1 MEEQG
6 IVYTTNAAAVKDPKV
21 IELFTSIIAEYNNFF
36 NHVEQVKKFA
46 LLDKEWTVESG
57 EMTPKLSLK
66 RKVVM
71 ENCKA
76 AIESIYAE

>member
-1 MEEQG
+1 MHALAKER
-6 IVYTTNAAAVKDPKV
+6 
-21 IELFTSIIAEYNNFF
+21 IAETEALVSV
-36 NHVEQVKKFA
+36 VEQVKKFA

-66 RKVVM
+66 RKVVL
-71 ENCKA
+71 ENYKA

>member
-1 MEEQG
+1 
-6 IVYTTNAAAVKDPKV
+6 V
-21 IELFTSIIAEYNNFF
+21 IELFTGVIAEYNTFF